1 MSSETSTKPG
11 QVFILLSMAAA
22 TVAVMLTGQTH
33 PVALLLLSA
42 GVLACGLAAYFL
54 HSALAALITPRQRES
69 ALSTDRRELLLW
81 DKQRALHS
89 IKELEFDHK
98 MGKINAKDFQELAAP
113 LRMRAATLIEDLD
126 RLEAEAEAAVSHG
139 DERACP
145 ACDTPNDGDAKF
157 CKNCGQKLEGAK
169 VRGARGRGAG
179 ASGASGAG
187 ATGAMVLLLA
197 AIGSAW
203 AAPASAQIAMPNPKE
218 ISGVPLPAQDVPA
231 GAVSVR
237 VIRGGFD
244 KNIVDQPVQFTIGGK
259 TQTVKTDAQGRA
271 QVSGLAAGTIV
282 KATTTVDKETLTSQD
297 ITVGAS
303 GLRVVLVATDPEAAA
318 REEADKKL
326 AAGPAVP
333 GTVVLGPNTRIVVE
347 PGDEVVTVFYVLD
360 IVNSARAPVDLGGP
374 FQLDLPTGAR
384 GGGVLDGS
392 SPQGKLLGAHLTVTG
407 PFKPGSTEVQIG
419 FELPTGSATK
429 TIVQKFPV
437 AVPETT
443 IVLQRSANED
453 LVGEQLADKKETTSQ
468 GQRLVFARGTA
479 LGPGASLTFE
489 VTGLAHH
496 PRWPRYLALTLAI
509 GFVLVGLREGFRR
522 A

>member
-1 MSSETSTKPG
+1 
-11 QVFILLSMAAA
+11 MAAA

-54 HSALAALITPRQRES
+54 HSALAAFISQKQREG

-126 RLEAEAEAAVSHG
+126 RLEAAAEATVQHN

-145 ACDTPNDGDAKF
+145 SCETLNDADAKF
-157 CKNCGQKLEGAK
+157 CKNCGHKIEGAR
-169 VRGARGRGAG
+169 VRSARVRGAG
-179 ASGASGAG
+179 ASGA
-187 ATGAMVLLLA
+187 MVLLVAVL
-197 AIGSAW
+197 GSAW

-237 VIRGGFD
+237 VILGGFD
-244 KNIVDQPVQFTIGGK
+244 KNVVNQPVQFVIAGK
-259 TQTVKTDAQGRA
+259 TQIVKTDAQGRA

-303 GLRVVLVATDPEAAA
+303 GLRVVLVATDPEAVA

-392 SPQGKLLGAHLTVTG
+392 SPQGKLLGAHLNVTG

-419 FELPTGSATK
+419 FELPTGGATK
-429 TIVQKFPV
+429 TIAQKFPV

-453 LVGEQLADKKETTSQ
+453 LVGAQLADKRETINQ

-479 LGPGASLTFE
+479 LGPGGSLTFD

-496 PRWPRYLALTLAI
+496 PRWPRYFALTLAI
-509 GFVLVGLREGFRR
+509 GFLFVGLREGFRR